1 MKTLTELY
9 TEVNSIDEKQTPA
22 QAMQT
27 RRKMARRMKLLA
39 RKASVKMKKQRML
52 TRRRSPDALRRS
64 AQRQAKQMVIKRALG
79 NVDYKELP
87 IQKRIQIDQK
97 IVAKKRKVIDKIAK
111 KLLLKIKTKEPAR
124 VKAAKAAKKS
134 SLSS

>member
-9 TEVNSIDEKQTPA
+9 TEVNSVDEKQTPA

-39 RKASVKMKKQRML
+39 KRTSTKMKKKRMK
-52 TRRRSPDALRRS
+52 TRRRDADALQKI
-64 AQRQAKQMVIKRALG
+64 AQRQAKMAVIKRSMG

-87 IQKRIQIDQK
+87 LQKRIQIDQK

-111 KLLLKIKTKEPAR
+111 KLLRGLKAGEGKRI
-124 VKAAKAAKKS
+124 AKAKEAQKNA
-134 SLSS
+134 

>member
-1 MKTLTELY
+1 MKTLNEFY
-9 TEVNSIDEKQTPA
+9 TEVNSFDEKQTPA

-39 RKASVKMKKQRML
+39 KRTSTKMKKKRMK
-52 TRRRSPDALRRS
+52 TRRRSDTALAAMAQKKAKMAVIQRS
-64 AQRQAKQMVIKRALG
+64 MG

-87 IQKRIQIDQK
+87 LQKRIQIDQK

-111 KLLLKIKTKEPAR
+111 KLLRGLKAGESKRI
-124 VKAAKAAKKS
+124 AKAKEAQKNA
-134 SLSS
+134 